1 MLRCIGAS
9 FETAHDRNG
18 PVHEARPPANES
30 PLPPRAQRA
39 APSRAAFLLAVNP
52 AGAGVAAPADASRAP
67 PREQAIA
74 SGLASPA
81 SPLDAAARVA
91 LEHGFGADLGDVRLH
106 VGDAASRSAAD
117 LRAAAYTVGKDMVFG
132 AGRYAP
138 EQPRGRQLLA
148 HELAH
153 TLQQTPA
160 AEPPASDADAA
171 AEQEARSAGSQVA
184 AGSTTRPPRRVGPPV
199 LAR

>member
-1 MLRCIGAS
+1 MLRRIGAS
-9 FETAHDRNG
+9 FDTARDRTG
-18 PVHEARPPANES
+18 PVHEAQPSANET
-30 PLPPRAQRA
+30 PLTPRAQPA
-39 APSRAAFLLAVNP
+39 VPSPAAFLLAVNP
-52 AGAGVAAPADASRAP
+52 AGAGVDGAGAS

-91 LEHGFGADLGDVRLH
+91 LERGFGEDLSDVRLH

-117 LRAAAYTVGKDMVFG
+117 LRAAAYTVGKDVVFG

-148 HELAH
+148 HEIAH
-153 TLQQTPA
+153 TLQQTPV
-160 AEPPASDADAA
+160 AEPPVSDA
-171 AEQEARSAGSQVA
+171 
-184 AGSTTRPPRRVGPPV
+184 
-199 LAR
+199 